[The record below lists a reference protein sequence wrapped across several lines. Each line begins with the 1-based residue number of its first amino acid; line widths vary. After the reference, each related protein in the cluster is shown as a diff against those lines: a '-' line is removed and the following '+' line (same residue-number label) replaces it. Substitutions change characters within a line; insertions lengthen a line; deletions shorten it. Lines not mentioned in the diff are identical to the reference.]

1 MNDNEPE
8 PDAPARTA
16 YTASPK
22 GIRRADESELE
33 IIDALAGRSSV
44 FGFGDPGIIK
54 AIQMVAD
61 QYLGGGPAGDSMDL
75 IGSLRSIGIDDSLSH
90 SAGIASSPDAA
101 VEQVLMLARRRD
113 GGRRY
118 RTIAMV
124 GSDHG
129 RTAMCRTASGKPE
142 LHEGLGPMMAGFAHV
157 PPGDLKAVE
166 SQIDDQTGCVLLC
179 PIDFQDSG
187 RAATQDYLFGL
198 RELCNKHDL
207 LLAIDE
213 TPLVFG
219 ATGNPLTCQSIAE
232 IEPNL
237 VALSSGLFGGL
248 SGGLWMA
255 DQRVTEH
262 PEITIDAA
270 AMLAVLAK
278 QTLATLIDEDVLSKV
293 SSDANEFAVA
303 IAETIANY
311 EFVRDVHASGWTI
324 AIETDI
330 ESTELVRIAGRI
342 GLHVDAAGDLAIR
355 LQPPLAM
362 NDDDREVLLDAIGR
376 TFTAAEAMTAEMT
389 V

>member
-1 MNDNEPE
+1 MNELNEPKSTR
-8 PDAPARTA
+8 PT

-22 GIRRADESELE
+22 GIRRADESELQ
-33 IIDALAGRSSV
+33 IIDALAGQSSV
-44 FGFGDPGIIK
+44 LGFGHPGIIE

-75 IGSLRSIGIDDSLSH
+75 IGSMRSIGAHESLLH
-90 SAGIASSPDAA
+90 CAGITASADTA

-157 PPGDLKAVE
+157 PPDDLKAVE

-187 RAATQDYLFGL
+187 RPATQDYLSGL
-198 RELCNKHDL
+198 RELCDKHDL

-213 TPLVFG
+213 TRLVFG
-219 ATGNPLTCQSIAE
+219 ATGSGLTCQSIAN

-262 PEITIDAA
+262 AEITIDAS

-293 SSDANEFAVA
+293 SGDANEFAVA
-303 IAETIANY
+303 IAETIASY

-330 ESTELVRIAGRI
+330 ESTELVRIADRI
-342 GLHVDAAGDLAIR
+342 GLHVEAAGDLAIR
-355 LQPPLAM
+355 LQPPLVM
-362 NDDDREVLLDAIGR
+362 DDDDREMLLDAIGR
-376 TFTAAEAMTAEMT
+376 TFAAAEAMTAEMT